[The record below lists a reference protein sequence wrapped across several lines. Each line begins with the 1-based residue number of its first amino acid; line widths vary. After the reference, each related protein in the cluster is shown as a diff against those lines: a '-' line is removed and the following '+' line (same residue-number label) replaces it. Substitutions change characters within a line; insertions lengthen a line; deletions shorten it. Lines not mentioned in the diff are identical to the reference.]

1 MPTKNL
7 VLAHKLIGKIPQD
20 WEYIE
25 FSELYSQPI
34 RDFGSFSSTKLITF
48 LNEGIPFIK
57 SEMIKEGAIDWSN
70 TYYISKE
77 VHKALNKSYVK
88 RHTILFSKIGSA
100 LGKAVVYEGE
110 HGECN
115 SNAAVAKIVLDNEKA
130 DKYFY
135 TYLLNNPIAKR
146 QFIRLIVSLL
156 PRINLGDINS
166 LIFPYPPLPEQ
177 KKIAQILSTW
187 DKAITTT
194 EQLLT
199 NSQQQKKALMQQLL
213 TGKKRLLDEN
223 GVRFSGEWKT
233 VHLADIC
240 TVNPKKATEPEGS
253 QVSFIGMDSVSEGA
267 RLIYTAT
274 KHYNEVSKGFTS
286 FKNNDVLVAKITPCF
301 ENGKGA
307 YVYGLVNGIG
317 FGSTEFHVLRATERS
332 NSKYLY
338 YLTNTAEFRIRG
350 EANMQGSAGQK
361 RVSTDYLKTFKVKI
375 PPSVKEQ
382 AKVADLLWQADKE
395 LSILEVKL
403 EKLKQE
409 KKALMQQLLTGK
421 RRVKIEG

>member
-1 MPTKNL
+1 MVPEGWKKGVVEDIAEVSSGGTPSRKNDSYWLNGQIPWVTTAEVKFGVITSTEQKITEDGLKNSSAKLFPKDTVLIAMYGQGKTRGQVAKLGIEASTNQACAALQVNDGFEVDYYYQYL
-7 VLAHKLIGKIPQD
+7 V
-20 WEYIE
+20 
-25 FSELYSQPI
+25 SQYENI
-34 RDFGSFSSTKLITF
+34 RDLANSGGQQNLSAAIIK
-48 LNEGIPFIK
+48 GIH
-57 SEMIKEGAIDWSN
+57 
-70 TYYISKE
+70 
-77 VHKALNKSYVK
+77 V
-88 RHTILFSKIGSA
+88 
-100 LGKAVVYEGE
+100 
-110 HGECN
+110 
-115 SNAAVAKIVLDNEKA
+115 
-130 DKYFY
+130 
-135 TYLLNNPIAKR
+135 PI
-146 QFIRLIVSLL
+146 
-156 PRINLGDINS
+156 
-166 LIFPYPPLPEQ
+166 PPLKEQ

-194 EQLLT
+194 EQLLA
-199 NSQQQKKALMQQLL
+199 NSQHRKKALMQQLL

-233 VHLADIC
+233 AHLGDIC

-253 QVSFIGMDSVSEGA
+253 QVSFVGMDSVSEEA
-267 RLIYTAT
+267 RLIYTTT

-286 FKNNDVLVAKITPCF
+286 FKNGDVLVAKITPCF

-382 AKVADLLWQADKE
+382 AKVAELLWQVDKE
-395 LSILEVKL
+395 LSILEIKL
-403 EKLKQE
+403 EKLQQE

-421 RRVKIEG
+421 RRVKIES